1 MKKKLLSFVVFV
13 ACAGF
18 GVDKYAEKLVLNG
31 LSTAGSAAL
40 GTRFSVDSISMALL
54 LGKFGVGGLEVG
66 NPEGFTTPN
75 CFRVD
80 ELGVDADLRSFLG
93 DVATIE
99 ELRIRGPEVT
109 FEVNQGGTNYGR
121 LLERLQKTRDG
132 DSGPSGAPSKPPA
145 EGSGAAPNVAPSGAS
160 PASPSAEPS
169 KKFLVQ
175 RLVLEDV
182 RVRLAQSALL
192 STEMTFVLPTIQL
205 ENLGNANASGPAQPL
220 TLPALFEQI
229 LGVISLAVT
238 ESGGVPQDLK
248 SLLSGELSG
257 ASLGRARDAI
267 GGLRESLKK
276 SGSGIE
282 KDLKKD
288 LKQLENQLDG
298 LLGGDNDAEK
308 DAKKDA
314 DKKKKKKDKD
324 KDDKNKDDKGK
335 KKDG

>member
-1 MKKKLLSFVVFV
+1 MKKKLLSFAVFV

-80 ELGVDADLRSFLG
+80 ELGVDADLKSFLG

-99 ELRIRGPEVT
+99 ELHIRGPEVT
-109 FEVNQGGTNYGR
+109 FEVNQRGTNYGTLIDR
-121 LLERLQKTRDG
+121 LKKTREG
-132 DSGPSGAPSKPPA
+132 RAVPPVATSKPPA
-145 EGSGAAPNVAPSGAS
+145 DRNVAPPNADPGAPPTAPSGA
-160 PASPSAEPS
+160 EPGR
-169 KKFLVQ
+169 KFLVQ
-175 RLVLEDV
+175 RLILEDV

-205 ENLGNANASGPAQPL
+205 ENLGNSNASGPAQPL

-229 LGVISLAVT
+229 LGVITLAVS
-238 ESGGVPQDLK
+238 ESGGVPQDL
-248 SLLSGELSG
+248 SGLLSGELTG
-257 ASLGRARDAI
+257 ASLGRARDVI

-276 SGSGIE
+276 SGGGIE
-282 KDLKKD
+282 KDVKKDLKQD

-298 LLGGDNDAEK
+298 LLGGDKDAE
-308 DAKKDA
+308 KDA

-324 KDDKNKDDKGK
+324 KDDKDKGK